1 MRFKLKYL
9 NEKSFIFIIVLFF
22 FTSLFIA
29 FTWGL
34 ISGKNKTFPY
44 SLALK
49 VYGDQQFNIVGVGSD
64 TINTN
69 ILGERLNKEGWK
81 VNMIQNPDGFHFCVT
96 AFQTSEI
103 IMEFIQTVKKLIPEI
118 PDTKTRSKCIYG
130 TMQTIPDPDIIKDII
145 GEYLHI
151 VNGF

>member
-1 MRFKLKYL
+1 MLGKKGYVENYRKIMENTKLLK
-9 NEKSFIFIIVLFF
+9 KQI
-22 FTSLFIA
+22 
-29 FTWGL
+29 
-34 ISGKNKTFPY
+34 
-44 SLALK
+44 LAIPELK
-49 VYGDQQFNIVGVGSD
+49 VYGDPQFNIVGIGSD
-64 TINTN
+64 TININ

-103 IMEFIQTVKKLIPEI
+103 IMEFIQTIKKLIPEI